1 MFVDVQI
8 QQLKKSGEELCGDS
22 VAMYR
27 GKDETF
33 LVLADGL
40 GSGVKANILST
51 LTQKIALTMF
61 REHRPVF
68 EVVETIAATLPTC
81 KVRELAYSTFTVIR
95 VGHDGEADLVE
106 FDNPETFIFK
116 SGMLEQVARE
126 ERQVGKFTLRQTSC
140 RLEEGDYLV
149 AVSDGMTHAG
159 IGGREPLGWR
169 WDPIGQ
175 HLEAFISQDP
185 EAEEVALNLI
195 DAANNLYRGH
205 VGDDASVAVAKC
217 RPFREVVLAVG
228 PPAHAADD
236 RVMAERL
243 MASHGRKI
251 VCGGTTAKLIAREIG
266 QELLLDL
273 QHEVSR
279 ELPPSGKIAGIDLV
293 TEGVIT
299 IMHCIDALDA
309 VRLYRPRVNV
319 HDLAYMYGKSDDRT
333 LMRDAMRQPAPAL
346 EENPAETLARY
357 LRLADRVTLL
367 LGCALNPAHQNPE
380 LPMHLGL
387 KFHLVDHLAQKLQA
401 RGKEVEVIK
410 YA

>member
-1 MFVDVQI
+1 MFVDVQV

-22 VAMYR
+22 VGTFR
-27 GKDETF
+27 GEHETV

-61 REHRPVF
+61 KEHLPVA

-81 KVRELAYSTFTVIR
+81 KVRDLAYSTFTIAR
-95 VGHDGEADLVE
+95 IADDGTTELVE
-106 FDNPETFIFK
+106 FDNPETFVFRDGI
-116 SGMLEQVARE
+116 LEPLERE
-126 ERQVGKFTLRQTSC
+126 ERQVGKFTLRQASC
-140 RLEEGDYLV
+140 QLAEGDYLV

-169 WDPIGQ
+169 WEPIAQ
-175 HLEAFISQDP
+175 HLAAFISQDP
-185 EAEEVALNLI
+185 EAEEVAENLI
-195 DAANNLYRGH
+195 DAASNLYRGR

-228 PPAHAADD
+228 PPANPQDD
-236 RVMAERL
+236 RRMAERL
-243 MASHGRKI
+243 MAGKGRKI
-251 VCGGTTAKLIAREIG
+251 VCGGTTAKLIAREID
-266 QELLLDL
+266 QPLIVDL
-273 QHEVSR
+273 PSASR
-279 ELPPSGKIAGIDLV
+279 ELPPAGKIPGIDLV

-299 IMHCIDALDA
+299 IMHSIDALDA

-319 HDLAYMYGKSDDRT
+319 HSLSYMYGKQDERT
-333 LMRDAMRQPAPAL
+333 LRQPAAPVD
-346 EENPAETLARY
+346 ENPAEMLARY
-357 LRLADRVTLL
+357 LRLADKVTIL
-367 LGCALNPAHQNPE
+367 LGCALNPAHQNPD
-380 LPMHLGL
+380 LPVHLGL

-401 RGKEVEVIK
+401 RGKEVEVVR

>member
-22 VAMYR
+22 VAMYH

-33 LVLADGL
+33 IVLADGL

-61 REHRPVF
+61 REHLPVSDI
-68 EVVETIAATLPTC
+68 VETIAATLPTC
-81 KVRELAYSTFTVIR
+81 KVRDLAYSTFTVLRI
-95 VGHDGEADLVE
+95 GHDGAADLVE

-116 SGMLEQVARE
+116 SGMLEPLARE
-126 ERQVGKFTLRQTSC
+126 ERQVGKFTLRQGSC
-140 RLEEGDYLV
+140 QLEEGDYLV
-149 AVSDGMTHAG
+149 AVSDGVTHAG

-169 WDPIGQ
+169 WDPIAQ

-185 EAEEVALNLI
+185 EAEEVAQNLI
-195 DAANNLYRGH
+195 DATDNLYRGK
-205 VGDDASVAVAKC
+205 VGDDASVVVAKC
-217 RPFREVVLAVG
+217 RPYREVVLAVG
-228 PPAHAADD
+228 PPATAADD
-236 RVMAERL
+236 RAMAERL
-243 MASHGRKI
+243 LASRGRKI

-266 QELLLDL
+266 QPLLIDL
-273 QHEVSR
+273 QHVESR

-319 HDLAYMYGKSDDRT
+319 HDLAYMYGKSDDRA
-333 LMRDAMRQPAPAL
+333 LLRDAMRQPAPAL

-357 LRLADRVTLL
+357 LRLADNVTIL
-367 LGCALNPAHQNPE
+367 LGCALNPAHQNPD

-387 KFHLVDHLAQKLQA
+387 KFHLVDHLAQKLKA
-401 RGKEVEVIK
+401 RGKEVEVVK
-410 YA
+410 YT